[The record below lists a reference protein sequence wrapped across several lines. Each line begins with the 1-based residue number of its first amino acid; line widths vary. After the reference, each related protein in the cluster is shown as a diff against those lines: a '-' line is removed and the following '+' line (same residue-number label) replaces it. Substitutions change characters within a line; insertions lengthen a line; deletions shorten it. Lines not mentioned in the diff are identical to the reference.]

1 MADIPSHHTRETAT
15 LKFARWVVKHRGWV
29 ASFLILTT
37 LFFLY
42 PTMNAITTPLGLELP
57 GPKVR
62 LDASER
68 ALWPDHPFI
77 AAQDKFAAQFGTS
90 ALVVIAVVVKEGTI
104 FTPEILQK
112 IDAITKRLD
121 GLGYDSQ
128 TDAREELRFELEERE
143 LEPVEINKILD
154 QTYPPYP
161 VNHYQIQS
169 IAHGST
175 RVIQI
180 EPDGSITSD
189 VLMKGGPPETQE
201 EADSLRELVRQNPPF
216 IFGRLVSRDEQ
227 GALIAAG
234 FVTDRLSSREVY
246 TAVFNHVTDI
256 KQEFEDPACRP
267 AQDANF
273 LVRGAGSLA
282 QSMKRLFVGSSS
294 NRSWPPGCDLQLFVS
309 GGPVH
314 VGWLLK
320 HAFEIS
326 LFVILTVVVTF
337 GLLLAYFRRLHGV
350 LIPFIAAIATA
361 LWGLGFT
368 GWAGITFDPLVLV
381 IPMIITARAVSH
393 TVQMAERFFEDYE
406 IMMERFDGDEE
417 RSKIEA
423 ATVAMGELIV
433 PGTLGI
439 VTDFLGLLVILSTS
453 IQQMRDLAIF
463 GAFWVATIL
472 FTVEILHPVMI
483 CYLPPPHEPEHYTPG
498 FMVRLLRSVGNF
510 CTNAVGKYAV
520 AAVSVLLL
528 AGSLYLVFT
537 RSTIGESNP
546 GSFLLWPDHEFNV
559 ATAEIADR
567 FGGVDSM
574 VVYANGDRSNASAD
588 AQPIH
593 SMEEFERFMFVHT
606 NLGASV
612 SLVPFI
618 RGSWQM
624 NHYGDP
630 KWHFVPGDPAT
641 VRGIIFQLQTNGPPG
656 FLRPFMTDDG
666 KDANISFF
674 YPDHKGETI
683 RRAVVTAEEFIDRH
697 PLGEVTVRLEKNQ
710 VAAGAGLFD
719 REGLADALYYMIG
732 PVLEMPPLTW
742 LGTGPREHTL
752 KVRVRDNGVYQS
764 KDVKRVTED
773 GLPDW
778 IEEFREGAIADFE
791 ETLYDWPEDRY
802 FPWPET
808 LADWEVSD
816 VDEWWADEELGVRAI
831 AVSTKDLIVHD
842 LKAVDGEPSYQL
854 TSSWTRGMQYVMAGG
869 SMGVLAAIND
879 EVERG
884 HVANI
889 SLILLVIYVLQALT
903 YGSLWSGTIIVIQLA
918 TATMISLAYMAVKGV
933 GLNVNTLPVQS
944 VGVGIGVD
952 YAIYIVDRIRQE
964 VAETGGDI
972 DEAIRRAV
980 RTTGMAVTFTAT
992 TIVGGIFTWAAS
1004 SLRFQAEMAQLLV
1017 ILMVINMIGA
1027 ITIVPAFYSIIQPNF
1042 ARALLTDEQK
1052 EALKAQREREAE
1064 A

>member
-1 MADIPSHHTRETAT
+1 MSEHLPTHEVRETRT
-15 LKFARWVVKHRGWV
+15 LQFARWTVRNRFWV
-29 ASFLILTT
+29 ALFLISAT

-42 PTMNAITTPLGLELP
+42 PTVNAVTTGLGFPLP
-57 GPKVR
+57 GPAVR

-68 ALWPDHPFI
+68 ALWPEHPFI

-90 ALVVIAVVVKEGTI
+90 ALVVAAVVVKEGTI
-104 FTPEILQK
+104 FTPETLEK
-112 IDAITKRLD
+112 ISTVTKRLD
-121 GLGYDSQ
+121 GRGFDSQ
-128 TDAREELRFELEERE
+128 TDAREELRYELEEQG
-143 LEPVEINKILD
+143 VDSKDINSQLD
-154 QTYPPYP
+154 RTYPPYP
-161 VNHYQIQS
+161 VNHYQVQS

-180 EPDGSITSD
+180 EPDGGITSD
-189 VLMKGGPPETQE
+189 LLMKETPKTQE
-201 EADSLRELVRQNPPF
+201 EADALREVVRQNPPF

-234 FVTDRLSSREVY
+234 FISDRLASREVY
-246 TAVFNHVTDI
+246 QAVFDHVMEI
-256 KQEFEDPACRP
+256 KMEVEDPACHP
-267 AQDANF
+267 DQEGGIGSILSN
-273 LVRGAGSLA
+273 LGGSL
-282 QSMKRLFVGSSS
+282 SRIVVSSS
-294 NRSWPPGCDLQLFVS
+294 SERAWPEGCNLQIFVS

-320 HAFEIS
+320 HAFEIG
-326 LFVILTVVVTF
+326 LFVALTVAVTF
-337 GLLLAYFRRLHGV
+337 LLLLIYFRRLHGV

-361 LWGLGFT
+361 VWGLGFT
-368 GWAGITFDPLVLV
+368 GWMGITFDPLVLV

-406 IMMERFDGDEE
+406 IILEQMDGDEE
-417 RSKIEA
+417 RAKIEA

-439 VTDFLGLLVILSTS
+439 VTDFLGLLVILITT
-453 IQQMRDLAIF
+453 IPQMQDLAVF
-463 GAFWVATIL
+463 GAFWVLTIL

-483 CYLPPPHEPEHYTPG
+483 CYLPPPHDAQHYTPE
-498 FMVRLLRSVGNF
+498 FMVRLLTRLGNF
-510 CTNAVGKYAV
+510 VTGSTGKFVV
-520 AAVSVLLL
+520 AGIALVLLT
-528 AGSLYLVFT
+528 SSMYVVFT

-546 GSFLLWPDHEFNV
+546 GSFLLWPDHPFNV

-574 VVYANGDRSNASAD
+574 VVYANGDRKNATAD
-588 AQPIH
+588 ALPVNK
-593 SMEEFERFMFVHT
+593 MEAFERFMFINT

-630 KWHFVPGDPAT
+630 KWGFVPGDSAT
-641 VRGIIFQLQTNGPPG
+641 VRGIIFSLQTNGPPG

-666 KDANISFF
+666 KDGNISFF
-674 YPDHKGETI
+674 YPDHKGDTI
-683 RRAVVTAEEFIDRH
+683 RRAVVAANHFIEEN
-697 PLGEVTVRLEKNQ
+697 PLGEVAVRLDKDK
-710 VAAGAGLFD
+710 AARGASAWDAESIADAFYYMLGPLLPPRD
-719 REGLADALYYMIG
+719 HTLEVRIREG
-732 PVLEMPPLTW
+732 
-742 LGTGPREHTL
+742 TGYVPQT
-752 KVRVRDNGVYQS
+752 VN
-764 KDVKRVTED
+764 VTSGD
-773 GLPDW
+773 GLPEW
-778 IEEFREGAIADFE
+778 IDEFREAALADYE
-791 ETLYDWPEDRY
+791 DTRDNWPEDRF
-802 FPWPET
+802 FPWPDSLEGW
-808 LADWEVSD
+808 DDGDVGQWWESD
-816 VDEWWADEELGVRAI
+816 DLGLRAI
-831 AVSTKDLIVHD
+831 AVNTKDLIVHD
-842 LKAVDGEPSYQL
+842 LKAVDGVPKYQM
-854 TSSWTRGMQYVMAGG
+854 TNSWTRGMQFVMAGG

-889 SLILLVIYVLQALT
+889 SLILLVIYVLQAIT
-903 YGSLWSGTIIVIQLA
+903 YRSLWSGTIIIIQLA
-918 TATMISLAYMAVKGV
+918 TATMISLAYMALKGV

-972 DEAIRRAV
+972 DEAIRRSI
-980 RTTGMAVTFTAT
+980 RTTGMAVTFTAS

-1027 ITIVPAFYSIIQPNF
+1027 ITIVPAFYSIIQPKF
-1042 ARALLTDEQK
+1042 ARGLMTDEQL
-1052 EALKAQREREAE
+1052 EAARQREEKS
-1064 A
+1064 

>member
-1 MADIPSHHTRETAT
+1 MSEHLPTHEVRETRT
-15 LKFARWVVKHRGWV
+15 LQFARWTVRNRFWV
-29 ASFLILTT
+29 SLFLIGTT

-42 PTMNAITTPLGLELP
+42 PTVNAITTGLGFPLP
-57 GPKVR
+57 GPQVR

-68 ALWPDHPFI
+68 SLWPQHPFI

-90 ALVVIAVVVKEGTI
+90 ALVVMAVVVRDGTI
-104 FTPEILQK
+104 FTPETLEK
-112 IDAITKRLD
+112 IDVITKRLD
-121 GLGYDSQ
+121 GKGFDSQ
-128 TDAREELRFELEERE
+128 TDAREELRYELEEQG
-143 LEPVEINKILD
+143 LESDEINARLD
-154 QTYPPYP
+154 RTYPPYP

-189 VLMKGGPPETQE
+189 LLMKDTPTNQE
-201 EADSLRELVRQNPPF
+201 EADALRELVRQNPPF
-216 IFGRLVSRDEQ
+216 IFGRLVSRDEK
-227 GALIAAG
+227 GALVAAG
-234 FVTDRLSSREVY
+234 FVSDRLSSREVY
-246 TAVFNHVTDI
+246 QAVFNHVMAI
-256 KQEFEDPACRP
+256 KMEVEDPACHP
-267 AQDANF
+267 DEGGGIGPFFAN
-273 LVRGAGSLA
+273 LGNSLA
-282 QSMKRLFVGSSS
+282 RIVVGSSS
-294 NRSWPPGCDLQLFVS
+294 ERHFPEGCNLQIFVS
-309 GGPVH
+309 GGPIH

-320 HAFEIS
+320 HAFEIG
-326 LFVILTVVVTF
+326 LFVTLTVMVTF
-337 GLLLAYFRRLHGV
+337 LLLLAYFRRLHGV

-361 LWGLGFT
+361 VWGLGFT
-368 GWAGITFDPLVLV
+368 GWMGITFDPLVLV

-406 IMMERFDGDEE
+406 VVLEQMDGDEE
-417 RSKIEA
+417 KAKIEA

-439 VTDFLGLLVILSTS
+439 VTDFLGLLVILITT
-453 IQQMRDLAIF
+453 IPQMQDLAIF
-463 GAFWVATIL
+463 GAFWVLTIL

-483 CYLPPPHEPEHYTPG
+483 CYLPPPHDSEHYTPA
-498 FMVRLLRSVGNF
+498 FMVRLLTGLGNF
-510 CTNAVGKYAV
+510 VTDRVGKFVV
-520 AAVSVLLL
+520 AGIAVLLL
-528 AGSLYLVFT
+528 GSSLYVVFT

-546 GSFLLWPDHEFNV
+546 GSFLLWPDHPFNI

-574 VVYANGDRSNASAD
+574 VVYANGDRKNATAD
-588 AQPIH
+588 AAPVNK
-593 SMEEFERFMFVHT
+593 MEAFERFMFIHT

-630 KWHFVPGDPAT
+630 KWHFVPHDSAT
-641 VRGIIFQLQTNGPPG
+641 VRGIIFNLQTNGPPG

-666 KDANISFF
+666 KDGNIAFF
-674 YPDHKGETI
+674 YPDHKGDTI
-683 RRAVVTAEEFIDRH
+683 RRAVVAADHFIEEN
-697 PLGEVTVRLEKNQ
+697 PLGEVSVRLDKDK
-710 VAAGAGLFD
+710 AARNAPLFD
-719 REGLADALYYMIG
+719 AEGIADAMYYMLG
-732 PVLEMPPLTW
+732 PVIDLLWE
-742 LGTGPREHTL
+742 PRDHSL
-752 KVRVRDNGVYQS
+752 SVRVRENGGYAPAAVMAAGN
-764 KDVKRVTED
+764 D

-778 IEEFREGAIADFE
+778 LEEFREAAIEDYE
-791 ETLYDWPEDRY
+791 DTKYNWPEDRY
-802 FPWPET
+802 FPWPDT
-808 LADWEVSD
+808 LEDWGPDD
-816 VDEWWADEELGVRAI
+816 VDYWWASDDLGLRAV
-831 AVSTKDLIVHD
+831 AVNTKDLIVHD
-842 LKAVDGEPSYQL
+842 LKAVDGVPKYQM
-854 TSSWTRGMQYVMAGG
+854 TNSWTRGMQFVMAGG

-884 HVANI
+884 HIANI
-889 SLILLVIYVLQALT
+889 SLILLVIYILQTIT
-903 YGSLWSGTIIVIQLA
+903 YRSLWSGTIIVIQLA
-918 TATMISLAYMAVKGV
+918 TATMISLAYMALKGV

-972 DEAIRRAV
+972 DEAIRRSI
-980 RTTGMAVTFTAT
+980 RTTGMAVTFTAS

-1027 ITIVPAFYSIIQPNF
+1027 ITIVPAFYSIIQPSF
-1042 ARALLTDEQK
+1042 ARALMTDEQR
-1052 EALKAQREREAE
+1052 EAARQREEAK

>member
-1 MADIPSHHTRETAT
+1 MSEHLPGHEIRETTT
-15 LKFARWVVKHRGWV
+15 LQFARWIVKHRFWV
-29 ASFLILTT
+29 ALFLIATT

-42 PTMNAITTPLGLELP
+42 PTVNAVTTGLGFPLP
-57 GPKVR
+57 GPQVR

-68 ALWPDHPFI
+68 ALYPQHPFI
-77 AAQDKFAAQFGTS
+77 AAQDKFASTFGTS
-90 ALVVIAVVVKEGTI
+90 ALVVMAVVVNEGTI
-104 FTPEILQK
+104 FTPETLEK
-112 IDAITKRLD
+112 IDVITKRLD
-121 GLGYDSQ
+121 GVGYDSQ
-128 TDAREELRFELEERE
+128 TDARNELRYELEEQG
-143 LEPVEINKILD
+143 LEPNEITKRLD
-154 QTYPPYP
+154 RLYPPYP

-189 VLMKGGPPETQE
+189 LLMKDQPETQE
-201 EADSLRELVRQNPPF
+201 EADELRELVRQNPPF
-216 IFGRLVSRDEQ
+216 IFGRLVSRDEK

-246 TAVFNHVTDI
+246 QAVFDHVMEIKRDI
-256 KQEFEDPACRP
+256 EDPACHPDLGGSTLGRM
-267 AQDANF
+267 ARSLKNSATR
-273 LVRGAGSLA
+273 LVVGA
-282 QSMKRLFVGSSS
+282 SSE
-294 NRSWPPGCDLQLFVS
+294 RHFPPGCNLQIFVS

-320 HAFEIS
+320 HAFEIG
-326 LFVILTVVVTF
+326 LFVTLTVVVTF
-337 GLLLAYFRRLHGV
+337 LLLLAYFRRLHGV

-361 LWGLGFT
+361 IWGLGFT
-368 GWAGITFDPLVLV
+368 GWMGITFDPLVLV

-406 IMMERFDGDEE
+406 VILERMGGDEE
-417 RSKIEA
+417 AAKIEA

-439 VTDFLGLLVILSTS
+439 VTDFLGLLVILITT
-453 IQQMRDLAIF
+453 IPQMRDLAIF
-463 GAFWVATIL
+463 GAFWVLTIL

-483 CYLPPPHEPEHYTPG
+483 CYLPPPHDAEHYTPG
-498 FMVRLLRSVGNF
+498 WMVRLLRGIGN
-510 CTNAVGKYAV
+510 TVTHSVGKYAV
-520 AAVSVLLL
+520 AGVALVLLT
-528 AGSLYLVFT
+528 GSLYIVFT

-546 GSFLLWPDHEFNV
+546 GSFLLWPDHEFNI

-574 VVYANGDRSNASAD
+574 VVYANGDRKNASAD
-588 AQPIH
+588 AAPVH
-593 SMEEFERFMFVHT
+593 AMEEFERFMFVHT

-630 KWHFVPGDPAT
+630 KWHFVPGDSAT
-641 VRGIIFQLQTNGPPG
+641 VRNIIFNLQTNGPPG

-674 YPDHKGETI
+674 YPDHKGDTI
-683 RRAVVTAEEFIDRH
+683 RRAVVVADHFIEEN
-697 PLGEVTVRLEKNQ
+697 PLGEVSVRLDKDS
-710 VAAGAGLFD
+710 AAPDAGLLD
-719 REGLADALYYMIG
+719 PEAMADAMYYMLG
-732 PVLEMPPLTW
+732 PVIDLWE
-742 LGTGPREHTL
+742 PRDHSL
-752 KVRVRDNGVYQS
+752 SVRVRQNGGYSPVP
-764 KDVKRVTED
+764 VKNPDSD
-773 GLPDW
+773 GLPEW
-778 IEEFREGAIADFE
+778 LGEFREAAITDYE
-791 ETLYDWPEDRY
+791 NTRDGWPEDTY
-802 FPWPET
+802 FPWPDT
-808 LADWEVSD
+808 LEEWDGSD
-816 VDEWWADEELGVRAI
+816 VDYWWASDDLGLRAV
-831 AVSTKDLIVHD
+831 AVNTKDLIVHD
-842 LKAVDGEPSYQL
+842 LKAVDSVPKYQM
-854 TSSWTRGMQYVMAGG
+854 TNSWTRGMQFVMAGG

-884 HVANI
+884 HIANI
-889 SLILLVIYVLQALT
+889 SLILLVIYILQTIT
-903 YGSLWSGTIIVIQLA
+903 YRSLWSGTIIVIQLG
-918 TATMISLAYMAVKGV
+918 TATMISLAYMALKGV

-972 DEAIRRAV
+972 DEAIRRSI
-980 RTTGMAVTFTAT
+980 RTTGMAVTFTAS

-1017 ILMVINMIGA
+1017 ILMIINMIGA
-1027 ITIVPAFYSIIQPNF
+1027 ITIVPAFYSIIQPSF
-1042 ARALLTDEQK
+1042 ARGLM
-1052 EALKAQREREAE
+1052 REGEGAPAPQPVAGGE
-1064 A
+1064 